1 MLDSLVVSLKCR
13 QKAAL
18 YHVETDACCKLITGL
33 LGGRCKCAKPWSPA
47 SSLKPNPELII
58 LFWYSCSMLVPKVP
72 KNSQI
77 SVRILSE
84 ICQLQKIVRTESE
97 MCQISVR
104 KLSDANICQKSIRKD
119 LEMHQRC
126 VRFYKCV
133 RRLSLIYFKKSQNS
147 VRNILSDRFLT
158 HFY

>member
-1 MLDSLVVSLKCR
+1 
-13 QKAAL
+13 
-18 YHVETDACCKLITGL
+18 
-33 LGGRCKCAKPWSPA
+33 
-47 SSLKPNPELII
+47 
-58 LFWYSCSMLVPKVP
+58 MLVPKVP

-84 ICQLQKIVRTESE
+84 NCQLQKTVRTESE

-147 VRNILSDRFLT
+147 VRNILSD
-158 HFY
+158 